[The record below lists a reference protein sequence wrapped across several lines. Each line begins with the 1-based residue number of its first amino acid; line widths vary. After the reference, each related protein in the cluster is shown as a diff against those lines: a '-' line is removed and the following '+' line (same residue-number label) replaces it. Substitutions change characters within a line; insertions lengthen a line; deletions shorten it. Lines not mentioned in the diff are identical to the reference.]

1 MKNPPVTASP
11 AARELIA
18 ANRARKMRQ
27 STVSPAQREHI
38 KRMNARTM
46 AHSEREKKR
55 KAQRPAA
62 NNAPPQTVEA
72 WLAQGGKIE
81 RLPDHASGIKL
92 LRYDYSSGTP
102 RKIRQHKQGRSS
114 PKRGST

>member
-1 MKNPPVTASP
+1 MKNPPVTASR

-55 KAQRPAA
+55 KAQRPAD
-62 NNAPPQTVEA
+62 NNAPPQTVEE

-81 RLPDHASGIKL
+81 RLPDRASGLKKRDG
-92 LRYDYSSGTP
+92 LRFDHSNTRPP
-102 RKIRQHKQGRSS
+102 RPVHVNFSRL
-114 PKRGST
+114 PK